1 MAASDIEIRPSEE
14 RDLASFHAC
23 LDTVTRERRWLGMVQ
38 APPLEVVRQFSESGR
53 RHGTVQLVAIENER
67 VIGWCDIRPNP
78 LEGFRHAGE
87 LGMGILDGYRERGL
101 GAELLRGTLD
111 RARANGLARVSLE
124 VFASNARAIALYRRF
139 GFAHEGVKHAG
150 RILDGR
156 VEDIV
161 CMALLVRDPQTLL
174 ARPFS

>member
-1 MAASDIEIRPSEE
+1 MTASEIELRPSEE

-23 LDTVTRERRWLGMVQ
+23 LDAVARERRWLGMVE
-38 APPLEVVRQFSESGR
+38 APPLEAVRQFWESG
-53 RHGTVQLVAIENER
+53 RHGTVQFVALENAR
-67 VIGWCDIRPNP
+67 VVGWCDIRPNP

-101 GAELLRGTLD
+101 GAELLGRTL
-111 RARANGLARVSLE
+111 ASVRANGLTRVGLE
-124 VFASNARAIALYRRF
+124 VFASNTRAIALYRRF
-139 GFAHEGVKHAG
+139 GFAHEGVKRAG

-161 CMALLVRDPQTLL
+161 CMALLLHEPE
-174 ARPFS
+174 ARPARPLS